1 VHDEVAELSDQL
13 EMAANHISTLQA
25 ALEDADNRLATQHST
40 LALQDVELEELR
52 QSLNDAEDALA
63 NALESSS
70 HASKDSESTILR
82 LRQEISDLQSELG
95 SHRAALKDAV
105 TSREL
110 EKSTSS
116 DVRSRLD
123 AYLAEIDRLKV
134 VEARLLKQVED
145 LKRESAMDEVKRVEL
160 QRRVEKLEEDKE
172 LLNVALESK
181 QTELIL
187 LQRQAGP
194 AATRPSSVTPRK
206 QRLGDSTTRVPQT
219 PNAFSTP
226 VREAKHLTTSTAVSA
241 TKACRESS
249 VVGPSSIARPTPAS
263 SARTVLGASSRHNRT
278 PERARAGTGVSNLGG
293 GAGEGVARKTVQ
305 GTTVG
310 GIKRQSSLPVLK
322 SRMVSGTSAGF
333 SRKVTSL
340 AEEEGEL

>member
-1 VHDEVAELSDQL
+1 MHGEVAELSDQL
-13 EMAANHISTLQA
+13 EMAANHIRTLQA
-25 ALEDADNRLATQHST
+25 ALEDVDNRLATQHST
-40 LALQDVELEELR
+40 LALQDVELGELR

-70 HASKDSESTILR
+70 HASKDSERTILR

-95 SHRAALKDAV
+95 SHRAALKDAL

-116 DVRSRLD
+116 DVRSRLY

-134 VEARLLKQVED
+134 VEARLLKQVDD

-160 QRRVEKLEEDKE
+160 QKRVEKLEEDKE

-194 AATRPSSVTPRK
+194 TANRPSSVTPRK
-206 QRLGDSTTRVPQT
+206 QRLGDSTTRVSQT

-226 VREAKHLTTSTAVSA
+226 VREAKHLANSTAVSA
-241 TKACRESS
+241 TKARRESS
-249 VVGPSSIARPTPAS
+249 VVGPSSIARPTLAS

-278 PERARAGTGVSNLGG
+278 PERARAGVSNLGG
-293 GAGEGVARKTVQ
+293 GGDGVARKTVQ
-305 GTTVG
+305 GMTVRG
-310 GIKRQSSLPVLK
+310 VKRQSSLPVLK
-322 SRMVSGTSAGF
+322 SRMVPGTSAGF

-340 AEEEGEL
+340 VEEEGEL

>member
-1 VHDEVAELSDQL
+1 VAELSDQL
-13 EMAANHISTLQA
+13 EMAANHIGSLQA

-40 LALQDVELEELR
+40 LARQDVELEELR
-52 QSLNDAEDALA
+52 QSLNDAEDALS

-70 HASKDSESTILR
+70 HASKVSERTILR

-95 SHRAALKDAV
+95 SHRAALKDAL

-145 LKRESAMDEVKRVEL
+145 LKRVSAMDEVKRVEL
-160 QRRVEKLEEDKE
+160 NKKVEKLEEDKE

-194 AATRPSSVTPRK
+194 TGNRPSSVTPRK
-206 QRLGDSTTRVPQT
+206 QRLGESTTRVPQT

-226 VREAKHLTTSTAVSA
+226 IREAKHLTTSTTVST
-241 TKACRESS
+241 TKVRRESS
-249 VVGPSSIARPTPAS
+249 VVGPSSIARPTLAS

-278 PERARAGTGVSNLGG
+278 PERARAGVSHLGG
-293 GAGEGVARKTVQ
+293 GSGEAVTRKPAQ
-305 GTTVG
+305 GITVG

-322 SRMVSGTSAGF
+322 SRMVSGTSTGI
-333 SRKVTSL
+333 SCKVTSL
-340 AEEEGEL
+340 VEEEGEL